1 MSSGLRARDGA
12 LVNHWYIACL
22 SSELKQQPIQRVI
35 YERPYVLFRN
45 QDGKPGCL
53 PDRCLH
59 RAAQLSK
66 GTCEN
71 GRLVCP
77 YHGWNYD
84 VLGNV
89 VAIPSEGPCEV
100 PSGAR
105 VRPNLFLE
113 SRPIYEQ
120 DGCIWIWLGEGTPQ
134 PLTPP
139 WRFPH
144 AANSQWATYMMIT
157 DFPNE
162 VTHLIENFMDVPH
175 TVFVHRG
182 WFRRRSMKRVPID
195 IEIKQA
201 SVLVTY
207 HQPKDSIGFL
217 GRILNPKNQPMVHT
231 DRFVFPNLTR
241 VDYSFGPGYEFIIN
255 SQCTPVESGHTRVYT
270 YIAFRLGRMTS
281 IAKPFMRWYT
291 GQVIEQDVD
300 IMRNQGESFARDP
313 SENFSF
319 TEADEMHIAIHRLRR
334 MGVDGDASLW
344 NYIRKSE
351 REFWI

>member
-1 MSSGLRARDGA
+1 MSNGLRTRDGA

-22 SSELKQQPIQRVI
+22 SDELRQQPIQRVV
-35 YERPYVLFRN
+35 YERPYVLFR
-45 QDGKPGCL
+45 DGNGKAGCL

-66 GTCEN
+66 GTCEQ

-84 VLGNV
+84 VVGNV
-89 VAIPSEGPCEV
+89 VAIPSEGPCEGT
-100 PSGAR
+100 PGAR
-105 VRPNLFLE
+105 LRPNLFLE
-113 SRPIYEQ
+113 SRPLCEQ

-144 AANSQWATYMMIT
+144 AADSAWASYIMIT

-182 WFRRRSMKRVPID
+182 WFRRRSMKSVPITID
-195 IEIKQA
+195 VNQG

-207 HQPKDSIGFL
+207 HQPNDSIGFM
-217 GRILNPKNQPMVHT
+217 GRILNPKGQPMAHT
-231 DRFVFPNLTR
+231 DRFVFPNITR

-255 SQCTPVESGHTRVYT
+255 SACTPVETRQTRVYT
-270 YIAFRLGRMTS
+270 YIAFRLGAITS
-281 IAKPFMRWYT
+281 LAKPFMRLYT
-291 GQVIEQDVD
+291 RQVIEQDVD

-313 SENFSF
+313 SERF
-319 TEADEMHIAIHRLRR
+319 
-334 MGVDGDASLW
+334 
-344 NYIRKSE
+344 
-351 REFWI
+351 